1 MKNYKYRIINFHP
14 AILPMF
20 PGLNAIDQAADSE
33 KSVLLIGNTAHF
45 VDEGIDTGKIIMQ
58 SVIPLDA
65 FLFNKDYD
73 IVLDI
78 IIEMITKLIAI
89 IENNRL
95 QIINDRPFIE
105 GADYTKY
112 SIFPYITEDKQEEKV

>member
-1 MKNYKYRIINFHP
+1 
-14 AILPMF
+14 MF